1 MRNYAGATATAT
13 TTQPAAH
20 LLAYAK
26 FALRIRRVWRKV
38 VAALLSM
45 PHANNAAASPLSPSL
60 FCRVNNFLANTYFML
75 AQIVASCAVNQH
87 AF

>member
-1 MRNYAGATATAT
+1 MSAKFMRNYAGATATAA
-13 TTQPAAH
+13 TQPAAH

-45 PHANNAAASPLSPSL
+45 PHANNARGGGVPPPLA
-60 FCRVNNFLANTYFML
+60 FLP
-75 AQIVASCAVNQH
+75 C
-87 AF
+87 